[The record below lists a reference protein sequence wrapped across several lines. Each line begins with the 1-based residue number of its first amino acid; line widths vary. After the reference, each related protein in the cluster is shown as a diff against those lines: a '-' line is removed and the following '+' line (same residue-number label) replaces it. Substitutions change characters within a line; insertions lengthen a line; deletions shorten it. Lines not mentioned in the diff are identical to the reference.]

1 MLMSTYRSP
10 EPTDSLATNITTAR
24 TASGFDKFSRVLE
37 QREKGRR
44 SHQGSTTLD
53 RYDGLDPSSATL
65 GPSGSIICE
74 SYKNVDFFSV
84 KEPY

>member
-1 MLMSTYRSP
+1 MT
-10 EPTDSLATNITTAR
+10 ATNMTTAR
-24 TASGFDKFSRVLE
+24 TASGFDKFSKVLE
-37 QREKGRR
+37 QRDRR
-44 SHQGSTTLD
+44 SHAGSTTLD
-53 RYDGLDPSSATL
+53 RYDGLEPYSAML